1 MAASG
6 QAVAAPGDLDTTF
19 GTAGVV
25 VEKVADDSM
34 SSGYATRDVLVQP
47 DGKIVV
53 AGTVGSGSGR
63 IGLLRLSS
71 AGARDATFG
80 GDGVVDAQNGMVW
93 AVARQS
99 DGRILVAAGLPTG
112 GAILRF
118 NADGSF
124 DDGGAADSTPGD
136 EFGQDGVAP
145 SGTTALAQALA
156 VQSDDRVVVAGGL
169 SDGTLLVR
177 RLDAGGAVDSTFGS
191 AGTASI
197 AIGGSSPVEVAGV
210 VLDAAGRIVV
220 AGRAAAPG
228 WVVRLTGVGV
238 VDAGFGTGGIV
249 TDPEWA
255 SLRAVGAQGERPL
268 IAGTRTGPGLYLG
281 TRLSADGSPDS
292 TFGVG
297 GSFEAVV
304 PVTVTFLGAYDIS
317 FDPDGRIVLGGTV
330 GISSEPGEP
339 IPGVR
344 VRLARYDADGRADTG
359 FGNCGIA
366 QAQALGTG
374 MTASEAHAIA
384 MQPDGNIVAVAAS
397 AGFASGTAPSEFVVA
412 RLLGGTGTPVPQVG
426 VTTGDVTALTPT
438 SAVLHGH
445 IDPNGKDFIFW
456 GFDIGYDTSYG
467 VYLSGEEFAGT
478 APRDVLLG
486 IPQGL
491 QGGRT
496 YHYRL
501 TAYGSCGR
509 RVFGGDRT
517 FTTPTTGGGRHARA
531 RLVVICARRPDA
543 GAVGRGLEGHL
554 RPRGYGDLCSSAT
567 ARRADQGR
575 QPARTYVR
583 GWASVRLAHARRALG
598 SASRPAADQDG
609 SAPPDRRARI
619 TVRHV
624 HGGGNPHGDGP
635 LRRASQARVRQAR
648 AGAQEP
654 HARRRASSRT
664 TWPATAASPAARSDW
679 PRDRRSAVQASDYRF
694 AWRLQSSAPGRTTR
708 SQVVPSERALDASG
722 DARFRRGAV
731 LVTRWWPGASR
742 IAPSQR
748 AWRSTWCCG
757 RGCRAE
763 SGPPRGS
770 PQQIARRAQCS
781 GRLSVQEC
789 SDRDDL
795 DHGQPDFWSSGWL
808 APSAEIE
815 ALLDSP
821 VLHRPGPAAEQQL
834 SSRAGY
840 PLPSPSAVVAWR
852 YGW

>member
-344 VRLARYDADGRADTG
+344 VGLARYDADGRADTG

-517 FTTPTTGGGRHARA
+517 FTTPTTGGGDTPAPGSSSSAPVAPTPVPSGAASRDTSAPVVTVTFAHQRLRVALTKGVSLRVRTSEAGRACASLTLGVRSARRAGLQPTKTEARRRTVVLGSRCVTFTAAGTRTVTVRFAARA
-531 RLVVICARRPDA
+531 RRAFAKLVQAHRSLTLAARIVANDVA
-543 GAVGRGLEGHL
+543 GN
-554 RPRGYGDLCSSAT
+554 
-567 ARRADQGR
+567 RRVTSR
-575 QPARTYVR
+575 Q
-583 GWASVRLAHARRALG
+583 VRLA
-598 SASRPAADQDG
+598 
-609 SAPPDRRARI
+609 
-619 TVRHV
+619 T
-624 HGGGNPHGDGP
+624 
-635 LRRASQARVRQAR
+635 
-648 AGAQEP
+648 
-654 HARRRASSRT
+654 
-664 TWPATAASPAARSDW
+664 
-679 PRDRRSAVQASDYRF
+679 
-694 AWRLQSSAPGRTTR
+694 
-708 SQVVPSERALDASG
+708 
-722 DARFRRGAV
+722 
-731 LVTRWWPGASR
+731 
-742 IAPSQR
+742 
-748 AWRSTWCCG
+748 
-757 RGCRAE
+757 
-763 SGPPRGS
+763 
-770 PQQIARRAQCS
+770 
-781 GRLSVQEC
+781 
-789 SDRDDL
+789 
-795 DHGQPDFWSSGWL
+795 
-808 APSAEIE
+808 
-815 ALLDSP
+815 
-821 VLHRPGPAAEQQL
+821 
-834 SSRAGY
+834 
-840 PLPSPSAVVAWR
+840 
-852 YGW
+852 